1 MGGMRGGGGG
11 MGSEEQVYQVPW
23 KVVRPPNAL
32 PDGGLAVYWFP
43 SSVVEFQKSSLRNS
57 RTLSLYASQCVAMGI
72 ADSQSGDIQKM
83 ADGEKLPVA
92 VLAKADGTVIG
103 KAQNKDGYLKV
114 EQVEKLL
121 EGEMKQ
127 REETIKQQMKDAKEK
142 VKGGDKEGAIT
153 LYRSVMEQ
161 RCLFPGKA
169 KDASKELKKLGVEVG
184 LVFDP
189 P

>member
-1 MGGMRGGGGG
+1 
-11 MGSEEQVYQVPW
+11 
-23 KVVRPPNAL
+23 
-32 PDGGLAVYWFP
+32 
-43 SSVVEFQKSSLRNS
+43 
-57 RTLSLYASQCVAMGI
+57 
-72 ADSQSGDIQKM
+72 
-83 ADGEKLPVA
+83 

-161 RCLFPGKA
+161 RCLFPA
-169 KDASKELKKLGVEVG
+169 KRKTHRKN
-184 LVFDP
+184 
-189 P
+189 